1 MTITLPP
8 GPGVGQTLKFKDAQG
23 NAGTYPITLQGAA
36 GATIDGN
43 PHYLLM
49 SDYMSLEVFWM
60 GDQWGTR

>member
-8 GPGVGQTLKFKDAQG
+8 SPGAGQALRFKDAAG
-23 NAGTYPITLQGAA
+23 NAGTHLITLQGDS

-43 PHYLLM
+43 PSYVLR
-49 SDYMSLEVFWM
+49 SDYASLEVFWM